1 MIPGWFLSILFGAYL
16 VTWFYRS
23 SRNSLLVVAVLHGA
37 IDLVSITPAAT
48 TVTLVVVNAGLI
60 AAAVFVVVRWAP
72 RLDLTATVPL
82 HGDVPRRRRD
92 VRP

>member
-1 MIPGWFLSILFGAYL
+1 LQTSSFH
-16 VTWFYRS
+16 YRS

-48 TVTLVVVNAGLI
+48 TPTPIVVNAGLN

-72 RLDLTATVPL
+72 RLDRTPTSLCRAE
-82 HGDVPRRRRD
+82 
-92 VRP
+92 